1 MATTTIDIAGYDN
14 EDIDRQFELRSGTA
28 QSSTPYDLSN
38 TDLEADIR
46 DQHGNL
52 VLRVTS
58 AGTDGG
64 IVKDDPASGLFT
76 FHIPQGAISFVA
88 NRSMKYDLLG
98 ITNGEVQRFWG
109 GSLRISKGVTV
120 P

>member
-28 QSSTPYDLSN
+28 QSSEPYDLSN

-46 DQHGNL
+46 DQHGAL
-52 VLRVTS
+52 VLRLTS

-64 IVKDDPASGLFT
+64 IVKDDPENGVFT
-76 FHIPQGAISFVA
+76 FHIPQGVIAVVQG
-88 NRSMKYDLLG
+88 RSLKYDLLG
-98 ITNGEVQRFWG
+98 ITGGEIQRFWG
-109 GSLRISKGVTV
+109 GSVRISKGVTV